1 MADQPISEAFD
12 LIRQYAVREGWIPIG
27 FRTFTVGPWTV
38 TVNGTK
44 DEREAV
50 PPWHAK
56 VAHGEIISIML
67 LHPFGGSAVGWCSTE
82 DEFIADM
89 KRTLANSASA

>member
-1 MADQPISEAFD
+1 MTDQPISEAFE

-27 FRTFTVGPWTV
+27 FRTFTVGPWMV
-38 TVNGTK
+38 TINGTK
-44 DEREAV
+44 DEREAI

-56 VAHGEIISIML
+56 VEHAEIISIML
-67 LHPFGGSAVGWCSTE
+67 LHPFGGSTVGWCNTE

-89 KRTLANSASA
+89 KRTLTNPASA